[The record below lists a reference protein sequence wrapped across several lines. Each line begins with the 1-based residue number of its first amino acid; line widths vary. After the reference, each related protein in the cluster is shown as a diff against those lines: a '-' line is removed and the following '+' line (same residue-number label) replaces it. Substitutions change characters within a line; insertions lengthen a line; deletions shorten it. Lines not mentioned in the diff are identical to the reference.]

1 MQVDRRREEHRGC
14 FGYRFRP
21 TGRTLYRPSPRTA
34 LITRCDL
41 EQTFLLNLDDRE
53 YTAWPV
59 RTYPRIEERLPQNV
73 PSEQLIQRAPTVLVE
88 TETVDTGERKD
99 FFGRT
104 ARHVITTRRIVPLD
118 RAKQGRRETVTDGWY
133 IDLETHISCDPWWQW
148 ARTGHAFA
156 TLTAH
161 GEDRDVPTFKDSGEP
176 ERGYPVLSKSTS
188 SATITSRDGSTSDH
202 VSIAETEVIRLST
215 AELDPGL
222 FEVPAGFTL
231 VEQIRQE
238 PAPPLLIR
246 LRHAWDRLGRRFI
259 AHRGSS

>member
-1 MQVDRRREEHRGC
+1 MAGDLTIRRRQRQTAMGSAHPPSECTEYMQVDRRREEHRGC
-14 FGYRFRP
+14 FGYRFWP

-133 IDLETHISCDPWWQW
+133 IDPRDAYFLRPLVAMGPHRSRVCD
-148 ARTGHAFA
+148 
-156 TLTAH
+156 
-161 GEDRDVPTFKDSGEP
+161 
-176 ERGYPVLSKSTS
+176 LSHKG
-188 SATITSRDGSTSDH
+188 R
-202 VSIAETEVIRLST
+202 
-215 AELDPGL
+215 
-222 FEVPAGFTL
+222 
-231 VEQIRQE
+231 
-238 PAPPLLIR
+238 
-246 LRHAWDRLGRRFI
+246 GRRRPDLQR
-259 AHRGSS
+259 HR